1 MKSHRLHKQKRAR
14 RLDYMIQAEL
24 TAEKLR
30 QEQLEAEARLQNQL
44 DTLDGIATPND
55 SMEVGTK

>member
-1 MKSHRLHKQKRAR
+1 MSKHRHFKQRQAR

-24 TAEKLR
+24 AAEKLR
-30 QEQLEAEARLQNQL
+30 QEQTEAEAKLQAQL
-44 DTLDGIATPND
+44 DTLDSIATPND

>member
-1 MKSHRLHKQKRAR
+1 MSRNRHFKQRQAR

-44 DTLDGIATPND
+44 DTLDSIATPND
-55 SMEVGTK
+55 SAEVGTK

>member
-1 MKSHRLHKQKRAR
+1 MSRDRHFKQRQAR

-30 QEQLEAEARLQNQL
+30 QEQLEAGAKLQAQL
-44 DTLDGIATPND
+44 DTLDSIATPND
-55 SMEVGTK
+55 SKEVGTK